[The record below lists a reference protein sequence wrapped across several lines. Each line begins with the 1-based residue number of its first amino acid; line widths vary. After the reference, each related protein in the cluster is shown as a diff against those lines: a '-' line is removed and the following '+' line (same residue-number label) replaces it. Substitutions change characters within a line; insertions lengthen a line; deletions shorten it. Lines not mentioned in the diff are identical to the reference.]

1 MEDGAF
7 FQFLGCGNGG
17 KSITTIGGPI
27 YMYIY
32 IYIYTFRPRLGV
44 RRV

>member
-27 YMYIY
+27 Y
-32 IYIYTFRPRLGV
+32 IYTFRPRLGV

>member
-1 MEDGAF
+1 MSIPFGIGEGEDGAF

-27 YMYIY
+27 YIY
-32 IYIYTFRPRLGV
+32 F
-44 RRV
+44 